1 MHQRLA
7 RWLLMC
13 HDRLAGDVP
22 VTHEF
27 LAAMLGVRRS
37 GITEHLHV
45 LEGIHAI
52 KSTRGNVRILDRR
65 ALIEVAGGCYG
76 GPEAEYER
84 LIVSEEAPY
93 PDGGGIGGVCWACPL
108 VHLDARCAHIGVL
121 RSPAGLMHLRPSPH
135 AERTG

>member
-1 MHQRLA
+1 MYTRELQLAHSALAAAKYSMHQRLA

-93 PDGGGIGGVCWACPL
+93 
-108 VHLDARCAHIGVL
+108 
-121 RSPAGLMHLRPSPH
+121 LMV
-135 AERTG
+135 AE